1 MLRHF
6 CFSFGHCRR
15 ESLNSIPCSS
25 QLDSSH
31 RLHNIMKNQLVT
43 VPAITARKKSEKK
56 ITALTA
62 YDFSFAKLLDT
73 TAIDILL
80 VGDSLGMVSQGHEN
94 TLSVTLEEVLYHTRS
109 VKRGTYRAL
118 VVADMPF
125 MSYQVSVEQ
134 AVTNAGRLIQ
144 EGHAAAVKLE
154 GGARMADRVYAIV
167 QAGIPVMGHVG
178 LTPQS
183 VHQFGG
189 YKVQGKT
196 FPDSKQIKQDAKDL
210 QKAGVFSLVLEGMPE
225 ELAGEITQALE
236 IPTIGIGA
244 GSKCDGQIL
253 VTHDLLGLNPDFA
266 PKFVKHYAQLADVI
280 QNAVNEFI
288 DEVHNEAFPG
298 PEHSYNL
305 KKGSLKQVNDGR

>member
-1 MLRHF
+1 
-6 CFSFGHCRR
+6 
-15 ESLNSIPCSS
+15 
-25 QLDSSH
+25 
-31 RLHNIMKNQLVT
+31 MKNQPVT
-43 VPAITARKKSEKK
+43 VPAIKARKNSGKK

-94 TLSVTLEEVLYHTRS
+94 TLSVTLEDVLYHTRS
-109 VKRGTYRAL
+109 VKRGAHRAL

-154 GGARMADRVYAIV
+154 GGARMADRLHSIV
-167 QAGIPVMGHVG
+167 QAGIPVIGHIG

-189 YKVQGKT
+189 YKIQGKT
-196 FPDSKQIKQDAKDL
+196 FLDSKQIKQDAKDL
-210 QKAGVFSLVLEGMPE
+210 QKAGAFSLVLEGMPE
-225 ELAGEITQALE
+225 ELGGKITHDLE

-266 PKFVKHYAQLADVI
+266 PKFVKHYVQLADVI
-280 QNAVNEFI
+280 QNAVTEFI
-288 DEVHNEAFPG
+288 DEVHSEAFPG
-298 PEHSYNL
+298 PEYSYNL
-305 KKGSLKQVNDGR
+305 KKGSLKQVNDGL

>member
-1 MLRHF
+1 M
-6 CFSFGHCRR
+6 
-15 ESLNSIPCSS
+15 ETQP
-25 QLDSSH
+25 
-31 RLHNIMKNQLVT
+31 VT

-62 YDFSFAKLLDT
+62 YDFSFAKLLDNT
-73 TAIDILL
+73 EIDILL

-94 TLSVTLEEVLYHTRS
+94 TLSVTLEDVLYHTRS
-109 VKRGTYRAL
+109 VKRGAHRAL

-125 MSYQVSVEQ
+125 ISYQVSLEQ

-154 GGARMADRVYAIV
+154 GGERMADRVNAIT

-183 VHQFGG
+183 VHQFGC
-189 YKVQGKT
+189 YKIQGKT
-196 FPDSKQIKQDAKDL
+196 FLDSKQIKQDAKDL
-210 QKAGVFSLVLEGMPE
+210 QKAGAFSLVLEGMPE
-225 ELAGEITQALE
+225 ELAGEITRDLE

-244 GSKCDGQIL
+244 GPKCDGQIL
-253 VTHDLLGLNPDFA
+253 VIHDLLGLNPDFS

-280 QNAVNEFI
+280 QNAVSEFI
-288 DEVHNEAFPG
+288 QEVRSEAFPG
-298 PEHSYNL
+298 PEHSYNF
-305 KKGSLKQVNDGR
+305 KKGPLKQVKNDH

>member
-1 MLRHF
+1 
-6 CFSFGHCRR
+6 
-15 ESLNSIPCSS
+15 
-25 QLDSSH
+25 
-31 RLHNIMKNQLVT
+31 MKNQLVT
-43 VPAITARKKSEKK
+43 VPAITARKNSENK

-94 TLSVTLEEVLYHTRS
+94 TLSVTLEDVLYHTQS
-109 VKRGTYRAL
+109 VKRGAHRSL

-125 MSYQVSVEQ
+125 MSYQISVEQ

-154 GGARMADRVYAIV
+154 GGTHMADRVNAIV

-196 FPDSKQIKQDAKDL
+196 FLDSKQIKQDAKDL
-210 QKAGVFSLVLEGMPE
+210 QKAGAFSLVLEGMPE
-225 ELAGEITQALE
+225 ELAGEITQVLE

-253 VTHDLLGLNPDFA
+253 VTHDLLGLNPDFT

-288 DEVHNEAFPG
+288 DEVHSEAFPG

>member
-1 MLRHF
+1 
-6 CFSFGHCRR
+6 
-15 ESLNSIPCSS
+15 
-25 QLDSSH
+25 
-31 RLHNIMKNQLVT
+31 MKNQPVT
-43 VPAITARKKSEKK
+43 VPAITARKNSEKK

-94 TLSVTLEEVLYHTRS
+94 TLSVTLEDVLYHTRS
-109 VKRGTYRAL
+109 VKRGAHRAL

-154 GGARMADRVYAIV
+154 GGARMADRAHAIV

-196 FPDSKQIKQDAKDL
+196 FLDSKQIKQDAKDL
-210 QKAGVFSLVLEGMPE
+210 QKAGAFSLVLEGMPE
-225 ELAGEITQALE
+225 ELAGEITQDLE

-253 VTHDLLGLNPDFA
+253 VIHDLLGLNPDFA

-280 QNAVNEFI
+280 QNAVSEFI
-288 DEVHNEAFPG
+288 GEVHSEAFPG

>member
-1 MLRHF
+1 
-6 CFSFGHCRR
+6 
-15 ESLNSIPCSS
+15 
-25 QLDSSH
+25 
-31 RLHNIMKNQLVT
+31 MKFQPVT
-43 VPAITARKKSEKK
+43 VPAITARKNSEKK

-62 YDFSFAKLLDT
+62 YDFSFAKLLDN

-80 VGDSLGMVSQGHEN
+80 VGDSLGMVSQGHQN
-94 TLSVTLEEVLYHTRS
+94 TLSVTLEDVLYHTRS
-109 VKRGTYRAL
+109 VKRGAHRAL

-125 MSYQVSVEQ
+125 MSYQVSLEQ

-154 GGARMADRVYAIV
+154 GGERMADRVHAIA

-189 YKVQGKT
+189 YKIQGKT
-196 FPDSKQIKQDAKDL
+196 FLDSKQIKQDAKDL
-210 QKAGVFSLVLEGMPE
+210 QKAGAFSLVLEGIPE
-225 ELAGEITQALE
+225 DLASEITQDLE

-244 GSKCDGQIL
+244 GAKCDGQIL
-253 VTHDLLGLNPDFA
+253 VIHDLLGLNPDFS

-280 QNAVNEFI
+280 QNAVSEFI
-288 DEVHNEAFPG
+288 SEVHSKAFPAAK
-298 PEHSYNL
+298 HSYNL
-305 KKGSLKQVNDGR
+305 KKGSLKQVNDGH

>member
-1 MLRHF
+1 
-6 CFSFGHCRR
+6 
-15 ESLNSIPCSS
+15 
-25 QLDSSH
+25 
-31 RLHNIMKNQLVT
+31 MKTQPVT
-43 VPAITARKKSEKK
+43 VPAITARKNSEKK

-62 YDFSFAKLLDT
+62 YDFSFAKLLDNT
-73 TAIDILL
+73 EIDILL

-94 TLSVTLEEVLYHTRS
+94 TLSVTLEDVLYHTRS
-109 VKRGTYRAL
+109 VKRGAHRAL

-125 MSYQVSVEQ
+125 MSYQVSLEQ

-154 GGARMADRVYAIV
+154 GGERMADRVHAIA

-189 YKVQGKT
+189 YKIQGKT
-196 FPDSKQIKQDAKDL
+196 FLDSKQIKQDAKDL
-210 QKAGVFSLVLEGMPE
+210 QKAGIFSLVLEGIPE
-225 ELAGEITQALE
+225 ELASEITQDLE

-244 GSKCDGQIL
+244 GAKCDGQIL
-253 VTHDLLGLNPDFA
+253 VIHDLLGLNPDFS

-280 QNAVNEFI
+280 QNAVSEFI
-288 DEVHNEAFPG
+288 GEVHSKAFPA
-298 PEHSYNL
+298 PKHSYNL
-305 KKGSLKQVNDGR
+305 KKGSLKQVNDGH

>member
-1 MLRHF
+1 
-6 CFSFGHCRR
+6 
-15 ESLNSIPCSS
+15 
-25 QLDSSH
+25 
-31 RLHNIMKNQLVT
+31 MKTQPVT
-43 VPAITARKKSEKK
+43 VPAITARKKLKKK

-62 YDFSFAKLLDT
+62 YDFIFAKLLDNT
-73 TAIDILL
+73 EIDILL

-94 TLSVTLEEVLYHTRS
+94 TLSVTLEDVLYHTRS
-109 VKRGTYRAL
+109 VKRGAHRAL

-125 MSYQVSVEQ
+125 MSYQVSLEQ

-154 GGARMADRVYAIV
+154 GGKRMADRVHAIT

-189 YKVQGKT
+189 YKIQGKT
-196 FPDSKQIKQDAKDL
+196 FLDSKQIKQDAKDL
-210 QKAGVFSLVLEGMPE
+210 QKAGAFSIVLEGMPE
-225 ELAGEITQALE
+225 ELASEITQDLE

-244 GSKCDGQIL
+244 GAKCDGQIL
-253 VTHDLLGLNPDFA
+253 VIHDLLGLNPDFS

-280 QNAVNEFI
+280 QNAVSEFI
-288 DEVHNEAFPG
+288 GEVHSKAFPA
-298 PEHSYNL
+298 PKHSYNL
-305 KKGSLKQVNDGR
+305 KKGSLKQVNDGH

>member
-1 MLRHF
+1 
-6 CFSFGHCRR
+6 
-15 ESLNSIPCSS
+15 
-25 QLDSSH
+25 
-31 RLHNIMKNQLVT
+31 MKNQLVT
-43 VPAITARKKSEKK
+43 VPAITARKNSEKK

-80 VGDSLGMVSQGHEN
+80 VGDSLGMIFQGHKN
-94 TLSVTLEEVLYHTRS
+94 TLSVTIEDVIYHTRS
-109 VKRGTYRAL
+109 VKRGAQRAL

-154 GGARMADRVYAIV
+154 GGARMADRVHAIV

-189 YKVQGKT
+189 YKIQGKT
-196 FPDSKQIKQDAKDL
+196 FLDSKQIKQDAKDL
-210 QKAGVFSLVLEGMPE
+210 QKAGVFSLILEMSFF
-225 ELAGEITQALE
+225 A
-236 IPTIGIGA
+236 
-244 GSKCDGQIL
+244 SK
-253 VTHDLLGLNPDFA
+253 
-266 PKFVKHYAQLADVI
+266 
-280 QNAVNEFI
+280 
-288 DEVHNEAFPG
+288 
-298 PEHSYNL
+298 
-305 KKGSLKQVNDGR
+305 R